1 MKLIIYFD
9 VFQMYIPYWSRSEVL
24 RYCQISVFLL
34 LFVKFSVRTGE
45 ISDNCVPN
53 ATRFN

>member
-1 MKLIIYFD
+1 
-9 VFQMYIPYWSRSEVL
+9 MYIPYWSRSEVL